1 MATDNLKR
9 LAGRIE
15 ALKQASMFNAKPL
28 ADAALDQAMVC
39 LTEFETRLERLENG
53 KA

>member
-1 MATDNLKR
+1 MANDNLKR

-15 ALKQASMFNAKPL
+15 ALKGASMFNAKPL
-28 ADAALDQAMVC
+28 ADAALDQAMIC
-39 LTEFETRLERLENG
+39 MAEMNERLERLENG